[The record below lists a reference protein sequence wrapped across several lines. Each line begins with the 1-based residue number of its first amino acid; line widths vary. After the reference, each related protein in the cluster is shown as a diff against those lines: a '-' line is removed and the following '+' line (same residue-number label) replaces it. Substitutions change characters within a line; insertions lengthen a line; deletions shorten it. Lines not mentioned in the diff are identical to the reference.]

1 MIIGLGIDIVKIE
14 RIEKILN
21 RWNNRF
27 KFRIFTEDEISYCSA
42 KAKEAQH
49 YAARFAVKEAAV
61 KMLGGTVYSWQDLEV
76 SNDESGKPGLSL
88 KGKTAEIALGN
99 GIKRLYV
106 SIAHENDYAIA
117 QVIGE
122 GDSK

>member
-14 RIEKILN
+14 RIEKILD

-27 KFRIFTEDEISYCSA
+27 KSRIFTEDEISYCSS
-42 KAKEAQH
+42 KARPAQH

-61 KMLGGTVYSWQDLEV
+61 KMLGGTVYSWQDFEV
-76 SNDESGKPGLSL
+76 SNDDSGKPGLSL
-88 KGKTAEIALGN
+88 KGETAEIALEN
-99 GIKRLYV
+99 GIKNLYV

-122 GDSK
+122 GDS

>member
-1 MIIGLGIDIVKIE
+1 MIIGLGIDIVKIN
-14 RIEKILN
+14 RIEKILD

-27 KFRIFTEDEISYCSA
+27 KFRIFTEEEIRYCNS
-42 KAKEAQH
+42 KAKQAQH
-49 YAARFAVKEAAV
+49 YAARFAIKEAAV
-61 KMLGGTVYSWQDLEV
+61 KMLGGVVCSWQDIEV
-76 SNDESGKPGLSL
+76 SNDDSGKPGLSL
-88 KGKTAEIALGN
+88 KGETAKIALKN
-99 GIKRLYV
+99 GIKRIYV